1 MDEEGRGFDE
11 MEALALAS
19 LFWRRTRQP
28 NSKTDTRQL
37 LGLRKHVLVFC
48 PRLPFP
54 CADAVTR
61 TLLVSVAAL
70 YGSTAVLAYV
80 LSSAPAEAARASP
93 ADGATPLHLAAATHI
108 LLAASASADARAF
121 SGLRAGDLLLPRANE
136 AAAAADRALRVLL
149 KFPAVSLSSSP
160 KKSAS
165 LPSAPE
171 ARKEYPPDLTLPD
184 LKSGLFSTDEQ
195 RTHLPP
201 VLALITPKFIIHQS
215 FN

>member
-37 LGLRKHVLVFC
+37 LGLRKQVLVFC

-80 LSSAPAEAARASP
+80 LYSAPAEAARASP
-93 ADGATPLHLAAATHI
+93 ADDATPLHLAAAAHI

-121 SGLRAGDLLLPRANE
+121 SGLHAGDLLLPRANE
-136 AAAAADRALRVLL
+136 AAAAADRAPR
-149 KFPAVSLSSSP
+149 
-160 KKSAS
+160 
-165 LPSAPE
+165 APQVP
-171 ARKEYPPDLTLPD
+171 RGVTV
-184 LKSGLFSTDEQ
+184 
-195 RTHLPP
+195 
-201 VLALITPKFIIHQS
+201 VLAQEVRLAAAGPGGEEGVPARPDAAGPQERAVQHRRATDAPS
-215 FN
+215 TCPSTNYS